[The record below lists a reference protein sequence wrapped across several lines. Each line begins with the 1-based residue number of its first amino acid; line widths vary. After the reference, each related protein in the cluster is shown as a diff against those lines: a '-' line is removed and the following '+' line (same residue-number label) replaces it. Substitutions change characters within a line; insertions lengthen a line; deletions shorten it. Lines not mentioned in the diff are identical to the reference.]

1 MSTCTDEA
9 EVQSALSE
17 LKQELMGTFG
27 ARLVRLVLFGSY
39 ARGIVHPES
48 DVDVLVVVSQRE
60 PKDGHRAADGAAA
73 VMLRRPDVV
82 LSPLVLSA
90 AELDELRARERLLA
104 REIDRDGID
113 L

>member
-1 MSTCTDEA
+1 MLQSPEA
-9 EVQSALSE
+9 TEVEAALAD
-17 LKQELMGTFG
+17 LKQELLRAFG
-27 ARLVRLVLFGSY
+27 ARLERLVLFGSY

-48 DVDVLVVVSQRE
+48 DVDVLVLMSPRE
-60 PKDGHRAADGAAA
+60 PKDGHRAADAAA
-73 VMLRRPDVV
+73 TVMLRHPDVV

-104 REIDRDGID
+104 RDIDQEGID